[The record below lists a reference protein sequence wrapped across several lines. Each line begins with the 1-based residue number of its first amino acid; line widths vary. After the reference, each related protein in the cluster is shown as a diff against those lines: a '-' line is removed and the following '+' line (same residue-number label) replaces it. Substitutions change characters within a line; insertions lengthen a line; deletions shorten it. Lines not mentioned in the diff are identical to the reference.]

1 MCRFFICD
9 YPDSALTFPAN
20 AREETIHKIHAG
32 MHDGGVTMDR
42 DLNPRLPWGVPC
54 CGYASAAEAAF
65 APEKLTL
72 LE

>member
-1 MCRFFICD
+1 M
-9 YPDSALTFPAN
+9 
-20 AREETIHKIHAG
+20 HKNDAG
-32 MHDGGVTMDR
+32 MHDGGVTINR
-42 DLNPRLPWGVPC
+42 DSNPRLPWGVPC